1 MSIAK
6 EPFRLYNENQEEK
19 PDIFTI
25 RLNKEERLW
34 LNKAKTYIQQPKD
47 SSALKLLAEIGAE
60 YVLHDP
66 LAIVFLKA
74 YYRNL
79 TNNARL
85 GVPVETPSF
94 NTNVTGLEYQNQES
108 K

>member
-47 SSALKLLAEIGAE
+47 SSALKLLAE
-60 YVLHDP
+60 
-66 LAIVFLKA
+66 
-74 YYRNL
+74 
-79 TNNARL
+79 L